1 MIPETPGLNDVET
14 FSGKYINIQ
23 RMSSQDISIE
33 DIAHGLSMLCRFAGQ
48 CRSFYSVAEHSVL
61 VAGEV
66 ERNHP
71 GKPGLILEALLHDA
85 SEAYVGDIRS
95 PLKKLECMAPIRSME
110 REIQQRIWEHFGL
123 FHPPESSKIIGLW
136 DLAVLKCEAR
146 ELLGSRG
153 YGWHLPE
160 DLPEIKG
167 LIHSW
172 SPAKAEQEFLALF
185 HHYYTI
191 EPPYLTTHTWADDQ
205 FVEVVRP
212 RQGRP
217 GTLEGHRWRV

>member
-1 MIPETPGLNDVET
+1 MIPETPELNDVET
-14 FSGKYINIQ
+14 FSGRYINLQ
-23 RMSSQDISIE
+23 RLSSRDICIE

-66 ERNHP
+66 ERTNP
-71 GKPGLILEALLHDA
+71 DKPMLILEALLHDA

-95 PLKKLECMAPIRSME
+95 PLKKLEWMAPVRTLE
-110 REIQQRIWEHFGL
+110 RDIQQRVWEHFGL
-123 FHPPESSKIIGLW
+123 FHSPESSKIIQLW

-153 YGWHLPE
+153 HGWHLPE
-160 DLPEIKG
+160 DLPEIQG
-167 LIHSW
+167 LIHRW
-172 SPAKAEQEFLALF
+172 SPEKAEQEYLALF
-185 HHYYTI
+185 NHYYTMTAL
-191 EPPYLTTHTWADDQ
+191 PTTRHTWVEGQ
-205 FVEVVRP
+205 FVEMGP
-212 RQGRP
+212 KGRP